1 MRLSRF
7 ESVRAMARAAWLVSL
22 AIATC
27 SQAQYEEWWQYN
39 KKSVAMLPAYC
50 KYTPIY
56 GAQIPGLN
64 RAEVQA
70 EVRAE
75 TQRWSATM
83 GEQNWRHMHH
93 YCKGLEA
100 INYALY
106 SARTKL
112 DRDRLLRAALNEFDY
127 VIPRVAPDFAVLPE
141 MLTRKGETLV
151 RLGRA
156 PEGVGQLNR
165 AIELK
170 RDYWPPYAALSDHYK
185 KAGDL
190 ANAREWLEKGLSAAP
205 DAKALQR
212 RLAELDK
219 SSRKATRK

>member
-1 MRLSRF
+1 LRLSRF
-7 ESVRAMARAAWLVSL
+7 ESVRALARAAGLVSL

-27 SQAQYEEWWQYN
+27 SQAQSQYEEWWQYN
-39 KKSVAMLPAYC
+39 KRSVAMLPPYC

-112 DRDRLLRAALNEFDY
+112 APYSGPDRLVRRPRSRRRDGLRLALS
-127 VIPRVAPDFAVLPE
+127 A
-141 MLTRKGETLV
+141 
-151 RLGRA
+151 
-156 PEGVGQLNR
+156 
-165 AIELK
+165 
-170 RDYWPPYAALSDHYK
+170 RDYRWPEPGAGHAQLYRWLGFSGAA
-185 KAGDL
+185 
-190 ANAREWLEKGLSAAP
+190 
-205 DAKALQR
+205 R
-212 RLAELDK
+212 R
-219 SSRKATRK
+219 RTRRDDSG